1 MLKRTDFLD
10 SNSNFVEIII
20 SRAKNKIKKKNKPK
34 VCYVRKDSIKNSS
47 QKFLAEK
54 NTADADLTL
63 KSCRALLT
71 R

>member
-20 SRAKNKIKKKNKPK
+20 SRAKNKIKKKKPK
-34 VCYVRKDSIKNSS
+34 VCYMRKDSIKNSS